1 MTAHISVNDKEFQ
14 RRIKKILKSLD
25 DRRSFFAQAVVAT
38 DKMIQE
44 NFEQEGKLLQDGTK
58 WAKLAPDTERAR
70 KEGWGEY
77 IASQDFRILQNTG
90 ALKDNWKHLWTARFG
105 KIQSGVVYGTTHH
118 YGNKKMNI
126 PARPILP
133 DEKHLMPKLMKIL
146 SLWIKG
152 VFRK

>member
-14 RRIKKILKSLD
+14 RRIKKILKTLD
-25 DRRSFFAQAVVAT
+25 DRRSFFAQAVTVT
-38 DKMIQE
+38 DKMIQK
-44 NFEQEGKLLQDGTK
+44 NFEEEGKLLQSSG
-58 WAKLAPDTERAR
+58 WAKLAPSTERAR

-77 IASQDFRILQNTG
+77 IASQNFRILQNTG

-133 DEKHLMPKLMKIL
+133 DEKHLMPKLIKIL

-152 VFRK
+152 AFKK